1 MANNNP
7 TELDIQNAFCKCGKV
22 FAINAI
28 LKHLTKNE
36 DCNDKFSVE
45 ELKNLKERSK
55 SFSKLKKKINSATNY
70 QKNKLLFKAKNEKYT
85 RQNETKINAN
95 QKIYDD
101 KNKTKINAKKKIYY
115 EKNKTQ
121 INAQRKIYYEKNKI
135 EITSKNREKKTE
147 HSNFLFKNPD
157 IQIKNWNRDRMWGPV
172 FPCSICEKILFKRS
186 VNKIDDKL
194 MKCFDKFKI
203 HDYANWEDIQLV
215 QGSYWICHNCE
226 TYVSKGKM
234 PPTCSKNGLGITNPP
249 RELIN
254 LTLLERQMIQ
264 KNMPFLKI
272 RRRPRTRMPALN
284 DRVINIPIGDTDLIK
299 NAMAL
304 PRTANQ
310 IGLISLKIKRKLNYQ
325 THHRLECMRPQ
336 KVNEALKC
344 LSSMHPQYKDIEINL
359 LEEHTEWQD
368 LHSDHS
374 DDSIQSEN
382 DASMSSETNEVF
394 ILLYFTH

>member
-1 MANNNP
+1 MANNNA
-7 TELDIQNAFCKCGKV
+7 TELEIQKALCKCGKD
-22 FAINAI
+22 FPITSI

-45 ELKNLKERSK
+45 ELKNLRERSK

-70 QKNKLLFKAKNEKYT
+70 QRNKLMFKAKNETYYN
-85 RQNETKINAN
+85 QNKTKINAN
-95 QKIYDD
+95 QK
-101 KNKTKINAKKKIYY
+101 N
-115 EKNKTQ
+115 
-121 INAQRKIYYEKNKI
+121 YYEKNKI
-135 EITSKNREKKTE
+135 E

-157 IQIKNWNRDRMWGPV
+157 IQIDNWNRDRMWGPV

-310 IGLISLKIKRKLNYQ
+310 IGLISLKIKRKLKYQ

-344 LSSMHPQYKDIEINL
+344 LSSMHPQYKDIEIHL
-359 LEEHTEWQD
+359 LEENEKWQD
-368 LHSDHS
+368 LDESLHHS